1 LNGKAIS
8 LTAALTCLLGAAT
21 ARPAAAQADISAGY
35 QFTHTPEVN
44 LPVGF
49 YVDVSGTVA
58 PAFAIV
64 GEISGA
70 YRSETVT
77 SGATTVHATA
87 RLHTFMAGVRVASHG
102 NPRLVPFGQMLV
114 GGARLNSE
122 LSATTSGAMV
132 VSGENAETD
141 FTLQMGG
148 GVDAMVRRNLGLRLG
163 ADYRRIFF
171 PGFGE
176 NDFRLVAGL
185 VLPFGK

>member
-1 LNGKAIS
+1 MNRKVIS
-8 LTAALTCLLGAAT
+8 LTAALACLLGAAT
-21 ARPAAAQADISAGY
+21 ASPAAAQAEISAGY

-49 YVDVSGTVA
+49 YVDVSGNVA
-58 PAFAIV
+58 PMFAIV

-70 YRSETVT
+70 YKSETVT

-87 RLHTFMAGVRVASHG
+87 RLHTFMGGVRVASHS
-102 NPRLVPFGQMLV
+102 NPRLVPFGQVLV

-122 LSATTSGAMV
+122 LSATTSGAT
-132 VSGENAETD
+132 VSGSNAETD
-141 FTLQMGG
+141 FTLQIGG

-163 ADYRRIFF
+163 ADYRRILF

-176 NDFRLVAGL
+176 NEFRLVAGL